1 VSQKVIAVLVIALT
15 TAACVL
21 GALWGVR
28 FVNSAAPPPIIK
40 FVKAR
45 GICFALM
52 EHNDSVAM
60 VEVDC
65 NKLKKKN

>member
-40 FVKAR
+40 IRESAR
-45 GICFALM
+45 HLLCANGAQR
-52 EHNDSVAM
+52 
-60 VEVDC
+60 
-65 NKLKKKN
+65 